1 MVLYLRKYALQ
12 DMIESGRSRTII
24 EQPSKAV
31 GHGLYAMDVIYQ
43 QDGVIFRLPHELLYD
58 SYMFCYE

>member
-1 MVLYLRKYALQ
+1 
-12 DMIESGRSRTII
+12 MIESGRSRTII

-43 QDGVIFRLPHELLYD
+43 QDGVIFLLPHELLYD